1 MPSEKSCGAIVFR
14 RENNVVY
21 YLLLHYESGHWDFVK
36 GNIEQGEPEK
46 GTVIRELKEETGIQD
61 ANFVEDFREKIRYF
75 YRHDGKLIN
84 KEVIFFLVE
93 TKTKDV
99 KISFEHVG
107 FNWLKFN
114 EALSL
119 VTFKNSKKVLEKAND
134 VLVRKKTLVDF

>member
-84 KEVIFFLVE
+84 KEVIFFLGE